1 MVEVIRVKE
10 EVESK
15 IQQNVNEE
23 EIIQMQD
30 ELKSLIKQ
38 YEKLVGDKILIF
50 NDLIHNLKDVSK
62 NNDTIVRNQEEMA
75 RLKCHVEIVQ
85 RDIN

>member
-38 YEKLVGDKILIF
+38 YEKLVVDKILIF